1 MIGIV
6 GGTGDFGQG
15 LAARLRAL
23 GEDVVIGSRTPRE
36 EFVSNT
42 EACERSDVIF
52 LCVPPENA
60 EAMAR
65 ELAAGLSGHIVV
77 SVASSLRL
85 RDGESLA
92 ERTAAVAP
100 GARVV
105 AGFHTVSAT
114 LLKDLDQALDE
125 DVLLCG
131 GDEEAKER
139 VAEIAERIVQGQAVD
154 CGNLRTARRL
164 EALTGLLV
172 GINRR
177 YKTNAGVR
185 ITGLEG
191 EG

>member
-1 MIGIV
+1 VIGIL

-15 LAARLRAL
+15 IAMRLRAL
-23 GEDVVIGSRTPRE
+23 GEEVVIGSRTPRE
-36 EFVSNT
+36 EFVSNP
-42 EACERSDVIF
+42 EACARSDVIF
-52 LCVPPENA
+52 LCVPAENA

-65 ELAAGLSGHIVV
+65 ELAEGLAGHIVV

-85 RDGESLA
+85 REGESLA
-92 ERTAAVAP
+92 ERTAAAAP

-114 LLKDLDQALDE
+114 LLKDLEHTLDE

-131 GDEEAKER
+131 DDDEAKER
-139 VAEIAERIVQGQAVD
+139 VAELAERIVEGQAVD

-164 EALTGLLV
+164 EGLTGLLV

-185 ITGLEG
+185 ITGLDG
-191 EG
+191 D

>member
-1 MIGIV
+1 LIGIV

>member
-6 GGTGDFGQG
+6 GGSGDFGQG
-15 LAARLRAL
+15 IAARVRAL

-42 EACERSDVIF
+42 EACERSDLIF
-52 LCVPPENA
+52 LCVPAENA

-65 ELAAGLSGHIVV
+65 ELGEGLAGHVVV

-85 RDGESLA
+85 REGESLA
-92 ERTAAVAP
+92 EQTAAAAP

-114 LLKDLDQALDE
+114 LLKDLEHTLDE

-131 GDEEAKER
+131 DDDEAKDR
-139 VAEIAERIVQGQAVD
+139 VAELAERIVEGHAVD

-164 EALTGLLV
+164 EGLTGLLV
-172 GINRR
+172 GINKR
-177 YKTNAGVR
+177 YMTNSGVR
-185 ITGLEG
+185 ITGLDG
-191 EG
+191 D

>member
-1 MIGIV
+1 MIGIL

-15 LAARLRAL
+15 IAMRLRAL
-23 GEDVVIGSRTPRE
+23 GEEVVIGSRTPRE
-36 EFVSNT
+36 EFVSNP
-42 EACERSDVIF
+42 EACARSDVIF
-52 LCVPPENA
+52 LCVPAENA

-65 ELAAGLSGHIVV
+65 ELAEGLAGHIVV

-85 RDGESLA
+85 RERESLA
-92 ERTAAVAP
+92 ERTAAAAP

-114 LLKDLDQALDE
+114 LLKELEHTLDE

-131 GDEEAKER
+131 DDDEAKER
-139 VAEIAERIVQGQAVD
+139 VAELAERIVEGHVVD

-164 EALTGLLV
+164 EGLTGLLV

-185 ITGLEG
+185 ITGLP
-191 EG
+191 